1 MRANDQIKFS
11 REDSILLEKHVRLG
25 TPGEMGLR
33 QTYPHAGPDALER
46 VSSQYLPGPEAD
58 LICYKVHIRVPRELG
73 AENKL
78 FCILCLA

>member
-1 MRANDQIKFS
+1 
-11 REDSILLEKHVRLG
+11 
-25 TPGEMGLR
+25 MGLR